1 VDEHRNGAD
10 VAEETISQYV
20 ALRAHRGRIPNGYRA
35 ALFRLLALLRESGD
49 VLPAVP
55 ARDPHE
61 RVISAFAMYL
71 QQTRGLRSRTIGSQT
86 WCALRFLREVW
97 SGDTDKFTRL
107 GRTDVIHFVER
118 YARGRS
124 RQTIHTMC
132 TGLRSLLRYL
142 HAEGF
147 VVDDLASAV
156 PSLRRWKHAT
166 LPTFM
171 TTTQLEAVLAHCDRT
186 TAKGR
191 RDYRRVSTA
200 PSSPALHLLRGRS

>member
-1 VDEHRNGAD
+1 MTHRYDLKSDSLWRPFHGWPFRTRVSDYISRMQSDGYSRKYTYNSTKSVGEYARWLTDEHRNGAD

-61 RVISAFAMYL
+61 RVTSAFAMYL

-107 GRTDVIHFVER
+107 GRTDV
-118 YARGRS
+118 
-124 RQTIHTMC
+124 Q
-132 TGLRSLLRYL
+132 
-142 HAEGF
+142 
-147 VVDDLASAV
+147 
-156 PSLRRWKHAT
+156 
-166 LPTFM
+166 
-171 TTTQLEAVLAHCDRT
+171 
-186 TAKGR
+186 
-191 RDYRRVSTA
+191 VS
-200 PSSPALHLLRGRS
+200 